1 VGGQARRAHDGNA
14 ISIGRVF
21 YLLNSLYLFGSSLS
35 FKAYLGNRYL
45 PLGIGAV
52 VIL

>member
-1 VGGQARRAHDGNA
+1 
-14 ISIGRVF
+14 VF
-21 YLLNSLYLFGSSLS
+21 YLLNSLYRFDGSLS

-52 VIL
+52 AIL